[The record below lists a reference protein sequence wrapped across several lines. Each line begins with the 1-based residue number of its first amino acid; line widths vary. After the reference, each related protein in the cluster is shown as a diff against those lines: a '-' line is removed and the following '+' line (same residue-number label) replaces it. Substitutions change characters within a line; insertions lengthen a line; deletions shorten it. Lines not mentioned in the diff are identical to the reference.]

1 MRTRNLLLG
10 LLFAAG
16 TALTPALSQART
28 DINVGI
34 QFGHTAPLVTAVPA
48 AHDRYGGHEGRYVA
62 PRRGFVWVPGHW
74 EGRGRYRHFV
84 EGHYVREHRF
94 YSNDRFDGRFDRRF
108 Y

>member
-1 MRTRNLLLG
+1 MRTRNLLLS

-34 QFGHTAPLVTAVPA
+34 QFGHSAPPVTAVPA
-48 AHDRYGGHEGRYVA
+48 AHNRYGGHEGRYAA
-62 PRRGFVWVPGHW
+62 PRRGFVWVLHW

-84 EGHYVREHRF
+84 EGHYTGAQ
-94 YSNDRFDGRFDRRF
+94 YYPNDRFDGRFDRRF